1 MHNIIELID
10 IIQEN
15 IFKYNINNISKNIS
29 LLVENIVSYIDV
41 FAVEESKLNEILN
54 WMNISLL
61 NKDYLLLADIL
72 EYEFKSLIY
81 KCGGENESLQ

>member
-29 LLVENIVSYIDV
+29 LLVENIVSYINV
-41 FAVEESKLNEILN
+41 FEVEETKLNEILN
-54 WMNISLL
+54 WVNISLV

-72 EYEFKSLIY
+72 EYEFKPLIY
-81 KCGGENESLQ
+81 KCGGENGNLQ

>member
-15 IFKYNINNISKNIS
+15 IFKYNINNIFENIS

-41 FAVEESKLNEILN
+41 FAVEEIKLNKILN
-54 WMNISLL
+54 WVNISLL

-72 EYEFKSLIY
+72 EYEFKPLIY
-81 KCGGENESLQ
+81 KCGGQNGNL